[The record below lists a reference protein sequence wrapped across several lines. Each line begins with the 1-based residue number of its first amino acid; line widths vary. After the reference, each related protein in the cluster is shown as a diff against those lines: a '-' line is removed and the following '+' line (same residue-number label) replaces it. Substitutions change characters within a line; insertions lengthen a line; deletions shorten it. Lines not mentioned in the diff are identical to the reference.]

1 MKQTEITVEV
11 FDSLEEIKKI
21 LTGQNFEIVETYA
34 LNDFYFSK
42 FENDILENMNYKN
55 IMENSFLVRQIISS
69 QTKTE
74 LIFKNKI
81 IDKNNVVIEEEK
93 IPCVILDLENALKIF
108 HLAKLNC
115 WCKLKQNI
123 VVFKKKE
130 IEFCVSE
137 IKNLGIFI
145 EYEQTEN
152 MNNLSAQEK
161 IEFMK
166 NILKSLN
173 LNIGN
178 DFSCKKAYLKFL
190 KK

>member
-55 IMENSFLVRQIISS
+55 IMENSFLIRQIISS

-115 WCKLKQNI
+115 WCKLKQSI

-137 IKNLGIFI
+137 IENLGIFI

-178 DFSCKKAYLKFL
+178 DFSCKKPYLKFL